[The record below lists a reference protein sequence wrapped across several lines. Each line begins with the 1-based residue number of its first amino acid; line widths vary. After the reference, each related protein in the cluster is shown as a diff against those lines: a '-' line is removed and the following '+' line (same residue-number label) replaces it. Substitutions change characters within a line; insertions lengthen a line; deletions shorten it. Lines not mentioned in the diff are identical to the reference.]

1 MATRAR
7 GANFDPNDPMTWNA
21 PAAGEGDDEA
31 FFQEMGAP
39 VEDLMQLSDEQLGQ
53 LLGQEGVQVPIM
65 IDDDD
70 NASADAPAAAVSE
83 IDLPPTTAGEAI
95 NKGLALYK
103 SGDYPAA
110 LAAFTNALDLP
121 GTGPIRSRKA
131 RVAPAGPSQGFAD
144 ASVSLNEQ
152 IAVHYNCACCHAR
165 MDDPQAGLVSL
176 VRALECGYDDYKNI
190 RSDPDIASLRADARF
205 EGIMGRFE
213 PQGVFE
219 GVFSMLSK
227 GTTAEQRKKGGAPK
241 GGGGAELIEGLFQAF
256 KDRK

>member
-1 MATRAR
+1 
-7 GANFDPNDPMTWNA
+7 MTWNA

-103 SGDYPAA
+103 SGDCLLY
-110 LAAFTNALDLP
+110 T
-121 GTGPIRSRKA
+121 S
-131 RVAPAGPSQGFAD
+131 PSPRD
-144 ASVSLNEQ
+144 S
-152 IAVHYNCACCHAR
+152 
-165 MDDPQAGLVSL
+165 
-176 VRALECGYDDYKNI
+176 
-190 RSDPDIASLRADARF
+190 
-205 EGIMGRFE
+205 
-213 PQGVFE
+213 
-219 GVFSMLSK
+219 
-227 GTTAEQRKKGGAPK
+227 
-241 GGGGAELIEGLFQAF
+241 
-256 KDRK
+256 

>member
-70 NASADAPAAAVSE
+70 NASADAPAAAVSD
-83 IDLPPTTAGEAI
+83 IDLPPATAGEAI

-103 SGDYPAA
+103 SGDYPTA

-131 RVAPAGPSQGFAD
+131 RVAPAGPRRASPTRPCPSTSRSPFTTTARAATRGWTIPRPDSCPRPRAGVRLRRLQEHPVRSRRRVPQGGCQVRGD
-144 ASVSLNEQ
+144 HGE
-152 IAVHYNCACCHAR
+152 
-165 MDDPQAGLVSL
+165 
-176 VRALECGYDDYKNI
+176 VRAAG
-190 RSDPDIASLRADARF
+190 RVRGSLLHAF
-205 EGIMGRFE
+205 EGDD
-213 PQGVFE
+213 
-219 GVFSMLSK
+219 
-227 GTTAEQRKKGGAPK
+227 GGAAEE
-241 GGGGAELIEGLFQAF
+241 GWRTEGRRRAELIEGLFQAF